1 MVELVRGKD
10 GKRYPLGLPR
20 PAGEHLRLVA
30 LSHTLRCGRE
40 LPYRQVQ
47 KALASEFGVRRSLGA
62 AWRDIHAYRC
72 PLCTPKP
79 PAPPAPPDPRQRPQ
93 VIAWR

>member
-30 LSHTLRCGRE
+30 QSHTLRCGRE
-40 LPYRQVQ
+40 LPYRQAQ

-62 AWRDIHAYRC
+62 IFRDVHVYKC
-72 PLCTPKP
+72 PYCTPQP
-79 PAPPAPPDPRQRPQ
+79 PRPPDPAQRAR